1 MARKKQLTAKL
12 GGSRVLTLSGVQKL
26 SVKCTG
32 GAVWVTS
39 GDGYELALASGR
51 RGRRDRAGSA
61 ATVAIQGIPEGEV
74 KLTWR

>member
-12 GGSRVLTLSGVQKL
+12 DGSRVLTLSGVQKL

-51 RGRRDRAGSA
+51 RGRIRSA
-61 ATVAIQGIPEGEV
+61 ATVAIQGVPEEEV